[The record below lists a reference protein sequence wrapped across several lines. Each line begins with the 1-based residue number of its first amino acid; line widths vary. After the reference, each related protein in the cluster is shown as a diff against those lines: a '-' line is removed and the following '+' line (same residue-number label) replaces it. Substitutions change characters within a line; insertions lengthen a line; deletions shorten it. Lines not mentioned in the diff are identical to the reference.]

1 MARITGHLGAVY
13 FGASPVKVADTF
25 DWVLETNVAPARTS
39 VKGDTWERHQT
50 GRGSGTITV
59 SAWVTTKA
67 FLTQDILNAV
77 NSGSQLIYRLD
88 AIDNNGTYQQVTG
101 NCYMTRG
108 TIGMP
113 HDDLATDV
121 VELTLDGAPDFTP

>member
-13 FGASPVKVADTF
+13 FGATPDKVLDTF
-25 DWVLETNVAPARTS
+25 EWVLETNVAPSRTS

-50 GRGSGTITV
+50 GRGSGTITI
-59 SAWVTTKA
+59 SRWIETKA
-67 FLTQDILNAV
+67 TLTKDIVNAV
-77 NSGSQLIYRLD
+77 NSGSQLVFRLD
-88 AIDNNGTYQQVTG
+88 AINNTAAYQQISGT
-101 NCYMTRG
+101 CYMTRG

-121 VELTLDGAPDFTP
+121 VELTLDGAPTFT